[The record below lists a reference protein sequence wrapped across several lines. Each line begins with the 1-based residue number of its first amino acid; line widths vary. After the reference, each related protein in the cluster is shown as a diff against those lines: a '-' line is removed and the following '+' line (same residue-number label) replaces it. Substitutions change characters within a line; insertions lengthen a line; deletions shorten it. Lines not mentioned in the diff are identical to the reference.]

1 MENEEKIHLD
11 QRFPEQIKALIAWAA
26 SRGPM
31 KTSKFIDK
39 DKINNTYQFKIP
51 KYEEILI
58 KAKREKKIL
67 TKRYPYIMEL

>member
-26 SRGPM
+26 SRG
-31 KTSKFIDK
+31 K